1 MKNDARKA
9 TRISTNLKLISRN
22 SGNYIDSHIINM
34 STTGAFIKTSH
45 LLPVDAEFA
54 LNLQL
59 PGDPEIMIID
69 GRIVWTKSVSSAS
82 PAGMGIQ
89 FTDILP
95 EHQKKLASFVER
107 RSSAQ
112 ESDEPVKLYL

>member
-1 MKNDARKA
+1 
-9 TRISTNLKLISRN
+9 
-22 SGNYIDSHIINM
+22 M

-59 PGDPEIMIID
+59 PGDPEIMAIP
-69 GRIVWTKSVSSAS
+69 GRVVWTKSVSSAS

-89 FTDILP
+89 FTNILP
-95 EHQKKLASFVER
+95 HYQKKIAAFIEQNSHQHISTE
-107 RSSAQ
+107 A
-112 ESDEPVKLYL
+112 VKLYF

>member
-1 MKNDARKA
+1 MKKDARKA

-59 PGDPEIMIID
+59 PGDPEIMAIP
-69 GRIVWTKSVSSAS
+69 GRVVWTKSVSNAS

-89 FTDILP
+89 FTNIQP
-95 EHQKKLASFVER
+95 HHEKKLAAFIER
-107 RSSAQ
+107 NSHPNSST
-112 ESDEPVKLYL
+112 ELVKLYL